1 MRRSG
6 FLAVGFLLLVM
17 TAGVRIADPYPV
29 QAIRAFYFDYL
40 QRLHPREYADLPV
53 RVVDIDEASLSSLGQ
68 WPWPRDQLGAL
79 VTRLVDDYGAAAV
92 AFDVLFS
99 EPDRLSPSLALTRPV
114 IADLLKAPPSS
125 EQLATLNND
134 TSFAAAIAGRRVILG
149 IADSG
154 IERSADRYD
163 KSGFAQIGSEP
174 AKGLLPLRAVTNII
188 PELRQAAE
196 GIGGINISPF
206 SESDVVRSVPM
217 VWNSPIGLL
226 PSLSLEAL
234 RVALGES
241 TTVIVGENDA
251 SGTVLAIQ
259 LGDYEIPT
267 TADGQIW
274 VHYRHEDP
282 ALYVSAKSVLAPEID
297 AQIKNRLEGNIVLV
311 GTSSAGLLDIRTT
324 PLGEN
329 VPGVSIH
336 AQILE
341 QILTNDFL
349 LRGDYESGLEIVAF
363 ACLSAIVVAVM
374 SISGP
379 VVSMIAG
386 GASTFVV
393 VAASWFAFRQG
404 TLFDATFPALGGF
417 SIFVVLAA
425 YQFIVADRE
434 KRLIR
439 RSFSHYVAPSV
450 LQAIEKSGHHL
461 ELGGQMR
468 TVTVMFCD
476 LRNFTPLSET
486 MSPTDLVSLLNSLFS
501 QFSECVL
508 QQSGTIDKFI
518 GDSIMAFWNAPLEMA
533 AHRKNACLTALN
545 IRKALNTFN
554 QPRKSQ
560 GLPELA
566 VAIGLCSGSA
576 CVGNIGSRQRY
587 SYSAIG
593 DTVNV
598 AARIEASARYLG
610 YDVAISEETQEGI
623 KDMASLPAGRIN
635 LKGKSD
641 RVALYILV
649 GDKDVAASPAFLR
662 LQSLHERL
670 LDHIS
675 VHGRALPADVDLCKT
690 AAQDV
695 EMGLIG
701 FYDRLAERAKDFE
714 PYEKMTNEK
723 GTTLSLIK

>member
-1 MRRSG
+1 MRRVG
-6 FLAVGFLLLVM
+6 FMAVGFLLLVL
-17 TAGVRIADPYPV
+17 TASIRIIDPYPV
-29 QAIRAFYFDYL
+29 QAVRLFYFDYL
-40 QRLHPREYADLPV
+40 QRLNPRTYADLPV
-53 RVVDIDEASLSSLGQ
+53 RVVDIDEASLASLGQ
-68 WPWPRDQLGAL
+68 WPWPRDQIGDL
-79 VTRLVDDYGAAAV
+79 VTRLVDDYGVAAV

-99 EPDRLSPSLALTRPV
+99 EPDRLSPSRVITRPE
-114 IADLLKAPPSS
+114 ISNLLKAQPTS
-125 EQLATLNND
+125 EQLAALDND
-134 TSFAAAIAGRRVILG
+134 TYLANAMTGRPVILG
-149 IADSG
+149 VADS
-154 IERSADRYD
+154 IVDKPSDMYD
-163 KSGFAQIGSEP
+163 KSGFAQIGLEP
-174 AKGLLPLRAVTNII
+174 EKGLLAMRAATRIVPALQT
-188 PELRQAAE
+188 AAT

-217 VWNSPIGLL
+217 VWNSPMGML

-234 RVALGES
+234 RVALGET
-241 TTVIVGENDA
+241 TTVIVGAPET
-251 SGTVLAIQ
+251 SGEILAIQ
-259 LGDYEIPT
+259 TGDYDIPT

-274 VHYRHEDP
+274 VHYRHENP
-282 ALYVSAKSVLAPEID
+282 ELYVSAKAVLAPGID
-297 AQIKNRLEGNIVLV
+297 AQLKTRLEGNIVLV
-311 GTSSAGLLDIRTT
+311 GTSAAGLLDIRTT

-349 LRGDYESGLEIVAF
+349 MRGDYESGIEIIAF
-363 ACLSAIVVAVM
+363 ICLSAIVVAVM

-379 VVSMIAG
+379 VISMAAG
-386 GASTFVV
+386 GVSVLVV
-393 VAASWFAFRQG
+393 VTASWIAFRAG
-404 TLFDATFPALGGF
+404 TLYDATFPALGGF
-417 SIFVVLAA
+417 SIFLVLAA
-425 YQFIVADRE
+425 YQFVVADRE

-486 MSPTDLVSLLNSLFS
+486 MSPTDLVSMLNSLFS
-501 QFSECVL
+501 QLSDCVL

-533 AHRKNACLTALN
+533 THRKNACVTALN
-545 IRKALNTFN
+545 IRMALKAFN
-554 QPRKSQ
+554 EPRQKQ

-576 CVGNIGSRQRY
+576 CVGNIGSRQRH

-598 AARIEASARYLG
+598 AARIESSARYLG
-610 YDVAISEETQEGI
+610 YDVVISDQTREGI
-623 KDMASLPAGRIN
+623 GDMAALPAGWID

-641 RVALYILV
+641 RILLHVLV
-649 GDKDVAASPAFLR
+649 GDEAVAASPTFIKLR
-662 LQSLHERL
+662 ALHEKL
-670 LDHIS
+670 LDQIS
-675 VHGRALPADVDLCKT
+675 KQGRVLPEDVERCKT
-690 AAQDV
+690 AALRV
-695 EMGLIG
+695 ETGLVG
-701 FYDRLAERAKDFE
+701 FYDRLAGRLHDFE
-714 PYEKMTNEK
+714 APANIT
-723 GTTLSLIK
+723 

>member
-1 MRRSG
+1 MRRIG
-6 FLAVGFLLLVM
+6 FLAVGFLLLVL
-17 TAGVRIADPYPV
+17 TAGIRIIDPYPV
-29 QAIRAFYFDYL
+29 QAIRSFYFDYL

-68 WPWPRDQLGAL
+68 WPWPRNQLGDL

-99 EPDRLSPSLALTRPV
+99 ESDRLSPSRALTRPE
-114 IADLLKAPPSS
+114 IANLLKAPPTT
-125 EQLATLNND
+125 EQLATLDND
-134 TSFAAAIAGRRVILG
+134 TAFATAITGRHVILG
-149 IADSG
+149 VADG
-154 IERSADRYD
+154 VIDRPSAAYD
-163 KSGFAQIGSEP
+163 KSGFVQIGFEP
-174 AKGLLPLRAVTNII
+174 AKGLLPLRAVTNIV
-188 PELRQAAE
+188 PELRKAAD

-217 VWNSPIGLL
+217 VWNSPMGIL

-234 RVALGES
+234 RIALGES
-241 TTVIVGENDA
+241 TTVLVGAAET
-251 SGTVLAIQ
+251 SGEVLAIQ
-259 LGDYEIPT
+259 VGDYEIPT

-282 ALYVSAKSVLAPEID
+282 ALYVSAKSVLAPGID
-297 AQIKNRLEGNIVLV
+297 QELKSRLDGNIVLV
-311 GTSSAGLLDIRTT
+311 GTSAAGLLDIRTT

-336 AQILE
+336 AQIVE

-349 LRGDYESGLEIVAF
+349 VRGDYESGLELVAF
-363 ACLSAIVVAVM
+363 ACLSAIVIAVM

-386 GASTFVV
+386 GASVV
-393 VAASWFAFRQG
+393 VVTGASWLAFRAG

-417 SIFVVLAA
+417 SIFLVLAA

-486 MSPTDLVSLLNSLFS
+486 MSPTDLVSMLNSLFS
-501 QFSECVL
+501 QFSDCVL

-518 GDSIMAFWNAPLEMA
+518 GDSIMAFWNAPLEMV
-533 AHRKNACLTALN
+533 AHRKNACLTALS
-545 IRKALNTFN
+545 IRNALKAFN
-554 QPRKSQ
+554 EARKSQ

-576 CVGNIGSRQRY
+576 CVGNIGSRQRH

-598 AARIEASARYLG
+598 AARIESSARYLG
-610 YDVAISEETQEGI
+610 YDVAISEETREGI
-623 KDMASLPAGRIN
+623 KDMASLPAGRID

-641 RVALYILV
+641 RVALHILV
-649 GDKDVAASPAFLR
+649 GDEVVAASPAFLK

-670 LDHIS
+670 LDQIS
-675 VHGRALPADVDLCKT
+675 RHGRALPTDVDLCKV

-695 EMGLIG
+695 EIGLVG
-701 FYDRLAERAKDFE
+701 FYDRLAERIKDFE
-714 PYEKMTNEK
+714 TPRTMTSER
-723 GTTLSLIK
+723 GATLSLIE